1 MGKIITRE
9 EQQLENTWDL
19 TTIFESDEDFE
30 TAYKALEDKVAD
42 NEKFKDGFDSTAKLA
57 DALELERSLDTE
69 LGKLFVYAHLKHDQD
84 TSNDTYSALES
95 RARSLAVKY
104 STAWSFLV
112 PAIMEIPEETLK
124 EFAEDERL
132 AEFKFDL
139 EKLNKQRPYVL
150 SDAEEQL
157 LAQAGEVMHTPTQ
170 VYGMFNNA
178 DIEFKPAVDSD
189 GKEHP
194 LTQGNFVELLK
205 SSDRTL
211 RESAYTNLYSEYSK
225 FKNTLSQTLAGVVN
239 THVFSANVRGY
250 ESSRHQALSNNHI
263 PESVYDNLVNTVN
276 DNLHILHR
284 YTELRK
290 KFLGVDELKMYD
302 MYVPLVEDTDFD
314 MTYENA
320 KEWLVNALQ
329 PLGSEYV
336 DIVKEG
342 LENRWVDVYENKG
355 KRTGAYSSG
364 TYGTNP
370 YILMNWQDNVNNLF
384 TLAHEFGHS
393 VHSYYSRKNQPA
405 NTSGYSIFV
414 AEVAS
419 TFNEALLA
427 DYMFKNLDDKKQK
440 LYLLNEQLEGF
451 RGTVFRQTMFAE
463 FEHAIHKMKE
473 EGEPLTAG
481 KLNEVYG
488 ALNMKYFGEAV
499 DYDEAID
506 VEWARIPHFYM
517 NYYVY
522 QYATGYSA
530 AASLS
535 KQVLEE
541 GESTAQRYINEF
553 LKKGSSNYPI
563 EILKNAGVD
572 MTTSEPVENALAVFE
587 TQLSEFE
594 QLLDELE
601 K

>member
-1 MGKIITRE
+1 MGNLITRE

-19 TTIFESDEDFE
+19 TTIFKSDEDFE
-30 TAYKALEDKVAD
+30 KAYKALESKIAD
-42 NEKFKDGFDSTAKLA
+42 NDQFKDGFDSAEKLA

-69 LGKLFVYAHLKHDQD
+69 LGQLFVYAHLKHDQD

-95 RARSLAVKY
+95 RARSLAVNY

-124 EFAEDERL
+124 EYANHERL

-139 EKLNKQRPYVL
+139 EKLNKQRPYIL
-150 SDAEEQL
+150 SDKEEQL
-157 LAQAGEVMHTPTQ
+157 LARAGEVLHTPSQ

-178 DIEFKPAVDSD
+178 DITFKPAVDKE
-189 GKEHP
+189 GKEHE
-194 LTQGNFVELLK
+194 LTQGNYVELLK

-211 RESAYTNLYSEYSK
+211 RESAYNNLYGEYNQ

-239 THVFSANVRGY
+239 THAFSADVRGY
-250 ESSRHQALSNNHI
+250 KSSRHQALSNNHI

-276 DNLHILHR
+276 DNLHLLHR

-290 KFLGVDELKMYD
+290 KFLKVDELKMYD

-329 PLGSEYV
+329 PLGKEYV
-336 DIVKEG
+336 SIVKEG

-370 YILMNWQDNVNNLF
+370 FILMNWQDNVNNLF

-427 DYMFKNLDDKKQK
+427 DYMFNTLDDKKQQ

-463 FEHAIHKMKE
+463 FEHAIHVLKE
-473 EGEPLTAG
+473 AGEPLTAG
-481 KLNEVYG
+481 KLSEVYG
-488 ALNMKYFGEAV
+488 DLNKKYFGDAV
-499 DYDEAID
+499 DYDEAIS

-522 QYATGYSA
+522 QYATGYAA

-541 GESTAQRYINEF
+541 GEETAQRYIEEF

-572 MTTSEPVENALAVFE
+572 MTTSKPVENALEVFE
-587 TQLSEFE
+587 AQLIKFE
-594 QLLDELE
+594 ELLTDLE
-601 K
+601 N

>member
-1 MGKIITRE
+1 MGKLITRE

-42 NEKFKDGFDSTAKLA
+42 NEKFKDGFDSAAKLA

-211 RESAYTNLYSEYSK
+211 RESAYINLYSEYSK

>member
-1 MGKIITRE
+1 MGKLITRE

-19 TTIFESDEDFE
+19 TTIFKSDEDFN
-30 TAYKALEDKVAD
+30 TAYKTLENKIAD
-42 NEKFKDGFDSTAKLA
+42 NEQFKDGFDSAEKLA
-57 DALELERSLDTE
+57 DALELERALDTE
-69 LGKLFVYAHLKHDQD
+69 LGQLFVYAHLKHDQD

-104 STAWSFLV
+104 SSAWSFLV
-112 PAIMEIPEETLK
+112 PAIMAIPEETLK
-124 EFAEDERL
+124 EYASHDRL
-132 AEFKFDL
+132 KEFKFDL
-139 EKLNKQRPYVL
+139 EKLNKQRPHVL
-150 SDAEEQL
+150 SDKEENI

-178 DIEFKPAVDSD
+178 DINFKPAVDSE
-189 GKEHP
+189 GKEHE
-194 LTQGNFVELLK
+194 LTQGNYVEMLK

-211 RESAYTNLYSEYSK
+211 RESAYNNLYGEYK
-225 FKNTLSQTLAGVVN
+225 QFKNTLSQTLAGVVS
-239 THVFSANVRGY
+239 THAFSANVRGY
-250 ESSRHQALSNNHI
+250 ESSRHQALSNNYI

-276 DNLHILHR
+276 DNMHLLHR

-302 MYVPLVEDTDFD
+302 MYVPLVEDTDFN
-314 MTYENA
+314 MTYDNA

-329 PLGSEYV
+329 PLGEEYV
-336 DIVKEG
+336 NIVKEG

-370 YILMNWQDNVNNLF
+370 FILMNWQDNVNNLF

-427 DYMFKNLDDKKQK
+427 DYMFKKLDDKKQQ

-463 FEHAIHKMKE
+463 FEHAIHVMKE
-473 EGEPLTAG
+473 SGEPLTAG
-481 KLNEVYG
+481 KLSEVYG
-488 ALNMKYFGEAV
+488 ELNKKYFGEAV
-499 DYDEAID
+499 NYDDAID

-522 QYATGYSA
+522 QYATGYAA

-541 GESTAQRYINEF
+541 GEQTAQRYINEF

-572 MTTSEPVENALAVFE
+572 MTTSAPIENALEVFE
-587 TQLSEFE
+587 AQLTQFE
-594 QLLDELE
+594 ELLTDLE

>member
-1 MGKIITRE
+1 MGKLITRE

-42 NEKFKDGFDSTAKLA
+42 NEKFKDGFDSAAKLA

-239 THVFSANVRGY
+239 THVFSANVSGY

>member
-1 MGKIITRE
+1 MGKLITRE

-19 TTIFESDEDFE
+19 TTIFKSDEDFND
-30 TAYKALEDKVAD
+30 AYKELDSKIDD
-42 NEKFKDGFDSTAKLA
+42 NDKFKNGFDSADKLA

-104 STAWSFLV
+104 SSAWSFLV
-112 PAIMEIPEETLK
+112 PAIMDIPETKLK

-132 AEFKFDL
+132 VEFKFDL
-139 EKLNKQRPYVL
+139 EKLNKQRPHVL
-150 SDAEEQL
+150 SDKEEQL
-157 LAQAGEVMHTPTQ
+157 LAQAGEIIHTPTQ

-178 DIEFKPAVDSD
+178 DVDFKPAVDSE
-189 GKEHP
+189 GKAHE
-194 LTQGNFVELLK
+194 LTQGNYVELLK
-205 SSDRTL
+205 SSDRQL
-211 RESAYTNLYSEYSK
+211 RESAYNNLYGEYDK
-225 FKNTLSQTLAGVVN
+225 FKNTLSQTLGGVVN

-263 PESVYDNLVNTVN
+263 PETVYDNLVNTVN
-276 DNLHILHR
+276 DNLHLLHR

-290 KFLGVDELKMYD
+290 KYLGVDELKMYD
-302 MYVPLVEDTDFD
+302 MYVPLVEDVEFD
-314 MTYENA
+314 MTYDNA
-320 KEWLVNALQ
+320 KEWLVNALA
-329 PLGSEYV
+329 PLGEEYV
-336 DIVKEG
+336 NIVKEG
-342 LENRWVDVYENKG
+342 LESRWVDVYENKG

-405 NTSGYSIFV
+405 NASGYSIFV

-427 DYMFKNLDDKKQK
+427 DYMFKKLDDKKQK

-463 FEHAIHKMKE
+463 FEHAIHVLKE
-473 EGEPLTAG
+473 SGEPLTAS
-481 KLNEVYG
+481 KLSEVYG
-488 ALNMKYFGEAV
+488 GLNKKYFGEAV
-499 DYDEAID
+499 DYDDVIE

-522 QYATGYSA
+522 QYSTGYSA

-541 GESTAQRYINEF
+541 GSETAQRYIDEF

-572 MTTSEPVENALAVFE
+572 MTTSEPIENALEVFE
-587 TQLSEFE
+587 AQLTQFE
-594 QLLDELE
+594 ELLTDLE

>member
-1 MGKIITRE
+1 MGKLITRE

-19 TTIFESDEDFE
+19 TTIFKSDEDFN
-30 TAYKALEDKVAD
+30 TAYKTLENKIAD
-42 NEKFKDGFDSTAKLA
+42 NEQFKDGFDSAEKLA
-57 DALELERSLDTE
+57 DALELERALDTE
-69 LGKLFVYAHLKHDQD
+69 LGQLFVYAHLKHDQD

-112 PAIMEIPEETLK
+112 PAIMAIPEETLK
-124 EFAEDERL
+124 EYASHDRL
-132 AEFKFDL
+132 KEFKFDL
-139 EKLNKQRPYVL
+139 EKLNKQRPHVL
-150 SDAEEQL
+150 SDKEENI

-178 DIEFKPAVDSD
+178 DINFKPAVDSE
-189 GKEHP
+189 GKEHE
-194 LTQGNFVELLK
+194 LTQGNYVEMLK

-211 RESAYTNLYSEYSK
+211 RESAYNNLYGEYK
-225 FKNTLSQTLAGVVN
+225 QFKNTLSQTLAGVVS
-239 THVFSANVRGY
+239 THAFSANVRGY

-276 DNLHILHR
+276 DNMHLLHR

-302 MYVPLVEDTDFD
+302 MYVPLVEDTDFN
-314 MTYENA
+314 MTYDNA

-329 PLGSEYV
+329 PLGEEYV
-336 DIVKEG
+336 NIVKEG

-370 YILMNWQDNVNNLF
+370 FILMNWQDNVNNLF

-427 DYMFKNLDDKKQK
+427 DYMFKKLDDKKQQ

-463 FEHAIHKMKE
+463 FEHAIHVMKE
-473 EGEPLTAG
+473 SGEPLTAG
-481 KLNEVYG
+481 KLSEVYG
-488 ALNMKYFGEAV
+488 ELNKKYFGEAV
-499 DYDEAID
+499 NYDDAID

-522 QYATGYSA
+522 QYATGYAA

-541 GESTAQRYINEF
+541 GEQTAQRYINEF
-553 LKKGSSNYPI
+553 LKKASSNYRI

-572 MTTSEPVENALAVFE
+572 MTTSAPIENALEVFE
-587 TQLSEFE
+587 AQLTQFE
-594 QLLDELE
+594 ELLTDLE

>member
-1 MGKIITRE
+1 MGKLITRE

-19 TTIFESDEDFE
+19 TTIFKSDEDFE
-30 TAYKALEDKVAD
+30 TAYKTLENKIANNDQ
-42 NEKFKDGFDSTAKLA
+42 FKDGFDSAEKLA

-69 LGKLFVYAHLKHDQD
+69 LGQLFVYAHLKHDQD

-112 PAIMEIPEETLK
+112 PAIMAIPEETLK
-124 EFAEDERL
+124 EYAEHERL
-132 AEFKFDL
+132 SEFKFDL
-139 EKLNKQRPYVL
+139 EKLNKQRPHIL
-150 SDAEEQL
+150 SDKEEQI

-178 DIEFKPAVDSD
+178 DVDFKPAVDKD
-189 GKEHP
+189 GKEHE
-194 LTQGNFVELLK
+194 LTQGNYVELLK

-211 RESAYTNLYSEYSK
+211 RESAYNNLYGEYNK
-225 FKNTLSQTLAGVVN
+225 FKNTLSQTLAGVVS
-239 THVFSANVRGY
+239 THAFSADVRGY
-250 ESSRHQALSNNHI
+250 DSSRHQALSNNHI

-276 DNLHILHR
+276 DNLQLLHR

-314 MTYENA
+314 MTYDNA
-320 KEWLVNALQ
+320 KKWLVNALE
-329 PLGSEYV
+329 PLGEEYV
-336 DIVKEG
+336 NIVKEG
-342 LENRWVDVYENKG
+342 LESRWVDVYENKG

-370 YILMNWQDNVNNLF
+370 FILMNWQDNVNNLF

-427 DYMFKNLDDKKQK
+427 DYMFNKLDDKKQQ

-463 FEHAIHKMKE
+463 FEHAIHVMKE
-473 EGEPLTAG
+473 SGEPLTAG
-481 KLNEVYG
+481 RLSEVYG
-488 ALNMKYFGEAV
+488 ELNKRYFGEAV
-499 DYDEAID
+499 NYDDAIN

-522 QYATGYSA
+522 QYATGYAA

-541 GESTAQRYINEF
+541 GEQTAQRYINEF
-553 LKKGSSNYPI
+553 LKKGSSDYPI

-572 MTTSEPVENALAVFE
+572 MTTSEPIENALEVFE
-587 TQLSEFE
+587 TQLTKFE
-594 QLLDELE
+594 ELLADL
-601 K
+601 

>member
-1 MGKIITRE
+1 MGKLITRE

-19 TTIFESDEDFE
+19 TTIFKSDEDFE
-30 TAYKALEDKVAD
+30 TAYKTLENKIANNDQ
-42 NEKFKDGFDSTAKLA
+42 FKDGFDSAEKLA

-69 LGKLFVYAHLKHDQD
+69 LGQLFVYAHLKHDQD

-112 PAIMEIPEETLK
+112 PAIMAIPEETLK
-124 EFAEDERL
+124 EYAEHERL
-132 AEFKFDL
+132 SEFKFDL
-139 EKLNKQRPYVL
+139 EKLNKQRPHIL
-150 SDAEEQL
+150 SDKEEQI

-178 DIEFKPAVDSD
+178 DVDFKPAVDKD
-189 GKEHP
+189 GKEHE
-194 LTQGNFVELLK
+194 LTQGNYVELLK

-211 RESAYTNLYSEYSK
+211 RESAYNNLYGEYNK
-225 FKNTLSQTLAGVVN
+225 FKNTLSQTLAGVVS
-239 THVFSANVRGY
+239 THAFSADVRGY
-250 ESSRHQALSNNHI
+250 DSSRHQALSNNHI

-276 DNLHILHR
+276 DNLQLLHR

-314 MTYENA
+314 MTYDNA
-320 KEWLVNALQ
+320 KKWLVNALE
-329 PLGSEYV
+329 PLGEEYV
-336 DIVKEG
+336 NIVKEG
-342 LENRWVDVYENKG
+342 LESRWVDVYENKG

-370 YILMNWQDNVNNLF
+370 FILMNWQDNVNNLF

-427 DYMFKNLDDKKQK
+427 DYMFNKLDDKKQQ

-463 FEHAIHKMKE
+463 FEHAIHVMKE
-473 EGEPLTAG
+473 SGEPLTAG
-481 KLNEVYG
+481 RLSEFYGELNK
-488 ALNMKYFGEAV
+488 KYFGEAV
-499 DYDEAID
+499 NYDDAIN

-522 QYATGYSA
+522 QYATGYAA

-541 GESTAQRYINEF
+541 GEQTAQRYINEF
-553 LKKGSSNYPI
+553 LKKGSSDYPI

-572 MTTSEPVENALAVFE
+572 MTTSEPIENALEVFE
-587 TQLSEFE
+587 AQLTKFE
-594 QLLDELE
+594 ELLADL
-601 K
+601 

>member
-1 MGKIITRE
+1 MGKLITRE

-42 NEKFKDGFDSTAKLA
+42 NEKFKDGFDSAAKLA

-370 YILMNWQDNVNNLF
+370 YILMNWQDNMNNLF

>member
-1 MGKIITRE
+1 MGKLITRE

-19 TTIFESDEDFE
+19 TTIFKSDEDFN
-30 TAYKALEDKVAD
+30 TAYKELENKIAD
-42 NEKFKDGFDSTAKLA
+42 NEQFKDGFDSAEKLA

-112 PAIMEIPEETLK
+112 PTIMSIPEETLK
-124 EFAEDERL
+124 EYAADDALR
-132 AEFKFDL
+132 EFKFDL
-139 EKLNKQRPYVL
+139 EKLNKQRPHVL
-150 SDAEEQL
+150 SEKEEHI

-178 DIEFKPAVDSD
+178 DVDFKPAVDSK
-189 GKEHP
+189 GNEHE
-194 LTQGNFVELLK
+194 LTQGNYVEMLK

-211 RESAYTNLYSEYSK
+211 RESAYNNLYGEYNK
-225 FKNTLSQTLAGVVN
+225 FKNTLSQTLAGVVS
-239 THVFSANVRGY
+239 THAFSADVRGY

-276 DNLHILHR
+276 SNMHLLHR

-314 MTYENA
+314 MTYDNA

-329 PLGSEYV
+329 PLGDEYV
-336 DIVKEG
+336 NIVKEG
-342 LENRWVDVYENKG
+342 LENRWVDVYQNKG

-393 VHSYYSRKNQPA
+393 VHSYYSRQNQPA

-427 DYMFKNLDDKKQK
+427 DYMFKNLDDKKQQ

-463 FEHAIHKMKE
+463 FEHAIHVMKE
-473 EGEPLTAG
+473 SGEPLTAG
-481 KLNEVYG
+481 KLSEVYG
-488 ALNMKYFGEAV
+488 ELNKKYFGEAV
-499 DYDEAID
+499 DYDEAIEA
-506 VEWARIPHFYM
+506 EWARIPHFYM

-522 QYATGYSA
+522 QYATGYAA

-541 GESTAQRYINEF
+541 GEQTAQRYINEF

-572 MTTSEPVENALAVFE
+572 MTTSEPIENALEVFE
-587 TQLSEFE
+587 AQLTQFE
-594 QLLDELE
+594 ELLTDLE

>member
-1 MGKIITRE
+1 MGKLITRE

-42 NEKFKDGFDSTAKLA
+42 NEKFKYGFDSAAKLA

>member
-1 MGKIITRE
+1 MGKLITRE

-19 TTIFESDEDFE
+19 TTIFKSDEDFE
-30 TAYKALEDKVAD
+30 TAYKTLENKIANNDQ
-42 NEKFKDGFDSTAKLA
+42 FKDGFDSAEKLA

-69 LGKLFVYAHLKHDQD
+69 LGQLFVYAHLKHDQD

-112 PAIMEIPEETLK
+112 PAIMALPEETLK
-124 EFAEDERL
+124 EYAEHERL
-132 AEFKFDL
+132 SEFKFDL
-139 EKLNKQRPYVL
+139 EKLNKQRPHIL
-150 SDAEEQL
+150 SDKEEQI

-178 DIEFKPAVDSD
+178 DVDFKPAVDKD
-189 GKEHP
+189 GKEHE
-194 LTQGNFVELLK
+194 LTQGNYVELLK

-211 RESAYTNLYSEYSK
+211 RESAYNNLYGEYNK
-225 FKNTLSQTLAGVVN
+225 FKNTLSQTLAGVVS
-239 THVFSANVRGY
+239 THAFSADVRGY
-250 ESSRHQALSNNHI
+250 DSSRHQALSNNHI

-276 DNLHILHR
+276 DNLQLLHR

-314 MTYENA
+314 MTYDNA
-320 KEWLVNALQ
+320 KKWLVNALE
-329 PLGSEYV
+329 PLGEEYV
-336 DIVKEG
+336 NIVKEG
-342 LENRWVDVYENKG
+342 LESRWVDVYENKG

-370 YILMNWQDNVNNLF
+370 FILMNWQDNVNNLF

-427 DYMFKNLDDKKQK
+427 DYMFNKLDDKKQQ

-463 FEHAIHKMKE
+463 FEHAIHVMKE
-473 EGEPLTAG
+473 SGEPLTAG
-481 KLNEVYG
+481 RLSEVYG
-488 ALNMKYFGEAV
+488 ELNKKYFGEAV
-499 DYDEAID
+499 NYDDAIN

-522 QYATGYSA
+522 QYATGYAA

-541 GESTAQRYINEF
+541 GEQTAQRYINEF
-553 LKKGSSNYPI
+553 LKKGSSDYPI

-572 MTTSEPVENALAVFE
+572 MTTSEPIENALEVFE
-587 TQLSEFE
+587 AQLTKFE
-594 QLLDELE
+594 ELLADL
-601 K
+601 

>member
-1 MGKIITRE
+1 MGKLITRE

-42 NEKFKDGFDSTAKLA
+42 NEKFKDGFDSAAKLA

-112 PAIMEIPEETLK
+112 PAIMEVPEETLK

>member
-1 MGKIITRE
+1 MGKLITRE

-42 NEKFKDGFDSTAKLA
+42 NEKFKDGFDSAAKLA

-124 EFAEDERL
+124 EFAEDKRL

>member
-1 MGKIITRE
+1 MGKLITRE

-19 TTIFESDEDFE
+19 TTIFKSDEDFN
-30 TAYKALEDKVAD
+30 TAYKTLENKIAD
-42 NEKFKDGFDSTAKLA
+42 NEQFKDGFDSAEKLA
-57 DALELERSLDTE
+57 DALELERALDTE
-69 LGKLFVYAHLKHDQD
+69 LGQLFVYAHLKHDQD

-112 PAIMEIPEETLK
+112 PAIMAIPEETLK
-124 EFAEDERL
+124 EYASHDRL
-132 AEFKFDL
+132 KEFKFDL
-139 EKLNKQRPYVL
+139 EKLNKQRPHVL
-150 SDAEEQL
+150 SDKEENI

-178 DIEFKPAVDSD
+178 DINFKPAVDSE
-189 GKEHP
+189 GKEHE
-194 LTQGNFVELLK
+194 LTQGNYVEMLK

-211 RESAYTNLYSEYSK
+211 RESAYNNLYGEYNQ
-225 FKNTLSQTLAGVVN
+225 FKNTLSQTLAGVVS
-239 THVFSANVRGY
+239 THAFSANVRGY

-276 DNLHILHR
+276 DNMHLLHR

-302 MYVPLVEDTDFD
+302 MYVPLVEDTDFN
-314 MTYENA
+314 MTYDNA

-329 PLGSEYV
+329 PLGEEYV
-336 DIVKEG
+336 NIVKEG

-370 YILMNWQDNVNNLF
+370 FILMNWQDNVNNLF

-427 DYMFKNLDDKKQK
+427 DYMFKKLDDKKQQ

-463 FEHAIHKMKE
+463 FEHAIHVMKE
-473 EGEPLTAG
+473 SGEPLTAG
-481 KLNEVYG
+481 KLSEVYG
-488 ALNMKYFGEAV
+488 ELNKKYFGEAV
-499 DYDEAID
+499 NYDDAID

-522 QYATGYSA
+522 QYATGYAA

-541 GESTAQRYINEF
+541 GEQTAQRYINEF

-572 MTTSEPVENALAVFE
+572 MTTSAPIENALEVFE
-587 TQLSEFE
+587 AQLTQFE
-594 QLLDELE
+594 ELLTDLE

>member
-1 MGKIITRE
+1 MGKLITRE

-19 TTIFESDEDFE
+19 TTIFKSDEDFE
-30 TAYKALEDKVAD
+30 TAYKTLENKIANNDQ
-42 NEKFKDGFDSTAKLA
+42 FKDGFDSAEKLA

-69 LGKLFVYAHLKHDQD
+69 LGQLFVYAHLKHDQD

-112 PAIMEIPEETLK
+112 PAIMAIPEETLK
-124 EFAEDERL
+124 EYAEHERL
-132 AEFKFDL
+132 SEFKFDL
-139 EKLNKQRPYVL
+139 EKLNKQRPHIL
-150 SDAEEQL
+150 SDKEEQI

-178 DIEFKPAVDSD
+178 DVDFKPAVDKD
-189 GKEHP
+189 GKEHE
-194 LTQGNFVELLK
+194 LTQGNYVELLK

-211 RESAYTNLYSEYSK
+211 RESAYNNLYGEYNK
-225 FKNTLSQTLAGVVN
+225 FKNTLSQTLAGVVS
-239 THVFSANVRGY
+239 THAFSADVRGY
-250 ESSRHQALSNNHI
+250 DSSRHQALSNNHI

-276 DNLHILHR
+276 DNLQLLHR

-314 MTYENA
+314 MTYDNA
-320 KEWLVNALQ
+320 KKWLVNALE
-329 PLGSEYV
+329 PLGEEYV
-336 DIVKEG
+336 NIVKEG
-342 LENRWVDVYENKG
+342 LESRWVDVYENKG

-370 YILMNWQDNVNNLF
+370 FILMNWQDNVNNLF

-427 DYMFKNLDDKKQK
+427 DYMFNKLDDKKQQ

-463 FEHAIHKMKE
+463 FEHAIHVMKE
-473 EGEPLTAG
+473 SGEPLTAG
-481 KLNEVYG
+481 RLSEVYG
-488 ALNMKYFGEAV
+488 ELNKKYFGEAV
-499 DYDEAID
+499 NYDDAIN

-522 QYATGYSA
+522 QYATGYAA

-541 GESTAQRYINEF
+541 GEQTAQRYINEF
-553 LKKGSSNYPI
+553 LKKGSSDYPI

-572 MTTSEPVENALAVFE
+572 MTTSEPIENALEVFE
-587 TQLSEFE
+587 AQLTKFE
-594 QLLDELE
+594 ELLADLLN
-601 K
+601 

>member
-1 MGKIITRE
+1 MGKLITRE

-42 NEKFKDGFDSTAKLA
+42 NEKFKDGFDSAAKLA

-124 EFAEDERL
+124 EFAEDKRL

-488 ALNMKYFGEAV
+488 ALNKKYFGEAV

-587 TQLSEFE
+587 TQLYEFE

>member
-1 MGKIITRE
+1 MGKLITRE

-42 NEKFKDGFDSTAKLA
+42 NEKFKDGFDSAAKLA

-572 MTTSEPVENALAVFE
+572 MTTSEPVENALTVFE

>member
-1 MGKIITRE
+1 MGKLITRE

-42 NEKFKDGFDSTAKLA
+42 NEKFKDGFDSAAKLA

-170 VYGMFNNA
+170 VYCMFNNA

-506 VEWARIPHFYM
+506 V
-517 NYYVY
+517 
-522 QYATGYSA
+522 
-530 AASLS
+530 
-535 KQVLEE
+535 
-541 GESTAQRYINEF
+541 
-553 LKKGSSNYPI
+553 
-563 EILKNAGVD
+563 
-572 MTTSEPVENALAVFE
+572 
-587 TQLSEFE
+587 
-594 QLLDELE
+594 
-601 K
+601 

>member
-1 MGKIITRE
+1 
-9 EQQLENTWDL
+9 
-19 TTIFESDEDFE
+19 
-30 TAYKALEDKVAD
+30 
-42 NEKFKDGFDSTAKLA
+42 
-57 DALELERSLDTE
+57 
-69 LGKLFVYAHLKHDQD
+69 
-84 TSNDTYSALES
+84 
-95 RARSLAVKY
+95 
-104 STAWSFLV
+104 
-112 PAIMEIPEETLK
+112 
-124 EFAEDERL
+124 
-132 AEFKFDL
+132 
-139 EKLNKQRPYVL
+139 
-150 SDAEEQL
+150 
-157 LAQAGEVMHTPTQ
+157 
-170 VYGMFNNA
+170 
-178 DIEFKPAVDSD
+178 
-189 GKEHP
+189 
-194 LTQGNFVELLK
+194 
-205 SSDRTL
+205 
-211 RESAYTNLYSEYSK
+211 
-225 FKNTLSQTLAGVVN
+225 
-239 THVFSANVRGY
+239 
-250 ESSRHQALSNNHI
+250 
-263 PESVYDNLVNTVN
+263 
-276 DNLHILHR
+276 
-284 YTELRK
+284 ELRK

-522 QYATGYSA
+522 QCATGYSA

-553 LKKGSSNYPI
+553 LKKGSSNYP
-563 EILKNAGVD
+563 
-572 MTTSEPVENALAVFE
+572 
-587 TQLSEFE
+587 
-594 QLLDELE
+594 
-601 K
+601 

>member
-1 MGKIITRE
+1 MGKLITRE

-19 TTIFESDEDFE
+19 TTIFKSDEDFN
-30 TAYKALEDKVAD
+30 TAYKTLEYKIAD
-42 NEKFKDGFDSTAKLA
+42 NEQFKDGFDSAEKLA
-57 DALELERSLDTE
+57 DALELERALDTE
-69 LGKLFVYAHLKHDQD
+69 LGQLFVYAHLKHDQD

-112 PAIMEIPEETLK
+112 PAIMAIPEDTLK
-124 EFAEDERL
+124 EYASHDRL
-132 AEFKFDL
+132 KEFKFDL
-139 EKLNKQRPYVL
+139 EKLNKQRPHVL
-150 SDAEEQL
+150 SDKEENI

-178 DIEFKPAVDSD
+178 DINFKPAVDSE
-189 GKEHP
+189 GKEHE
-194 LTQGNFVELLK
+194 LTQGNYVEMLK

-211 RESAYTNLYSEYSK
+211 RESAYNNLYGEYK
-225 FKNTLSQTLAGVVN
+225 QFKNTLSQTLAGVVS
-239 THVFSANVRGY
+239 THAFSANVRGY

-276 DNLHILHR
+276 DNMHLLHR

-302 MYVPLVEDTDFD
+302 MYVPLVEDTDFN
-314 MTYENA
+314 MTYDNA

-329 PLGSEYV
+329 PLGEEYV
-336 DIVKEG
+336 NIVKEG

-370 YILMNWQDNVNNLF
+370 FILMNWQDNVNNLF

-427 DYMFKNLDDKKQK
+427 DYMFKKLDDKKQQ

-463 FEHAIHKMKE
+463 FEHAIHVMKE
-473 EGEPLTAG
+473 SGEPLTAG
-481 KLNEVYG
+481 KLSEVYG
-488 ALNMKYFGEAV
+488 ELNKKYFGEAV
-499 DYDEAID
+499 NYDDAID

-522 QYATGYSA
+522 QYATGYAA

-541 GESTAQRYINEF
+541 GEQTAQRYINEF

-572 MTTSEPVENALAVFE
+572 MTTSAPIENALEVFE
-587 TQLSEFE
+587 AQLTQFE
-594 QLLDELE
+594 ELLTDLE